1 MRILLINPYVPLEI
15 LYGKAFSSQ
24 GAVLP
29 PLGLLYLAS
38 YLKTKGVYTV
48 EILDANAL
56 KNGPGEIEKYIA
68 KNKFDCI
75 GLSATSLAYPY
86 AVEIAKLIRKISPQT
101 TIALG
106 GPHAQGNYKG
116 IMEGHPELFDFACYG
131 EGEYAFESLLEYK
144 NGKVPKDR
152 LLGLAYI
159 EEGKIVLSQPAPI
172 PALLDV
178 FGHPAEAIPSE
189 YVKLYHEKILAYK
202 ELPMFSVISNRGCP
216 FQCTFCSTAF
226 KFNSLYKKEIKYHS
240 VEWVIRELSILKKR
254 FKIREVIFVDD
265 TFNISKDR
273 VLKLCEA
280 MIKEN
285 TGIKWTCNIKAHIA
299 DAEMMRKMKEAGCWS
314 IMMGI
319 ESGSNEVLK
328 FIKKGVT
335 AEQMLRV
342 GEMADSAGI
351 ASRVSF
357 MLGMPTD
364 TKETIE
370 QTINF
375 AKKSCFHF
383 PYFQLYIPLPGTE
396 MFGQLKDYGDVI
408 NSDSK
413 ERSASRVNYLPRGL
427 TQEYLLQAFKRS
439 HKEAYL
445 SRGKIF
451 SHLKFIRSLDD
462 VKRYSKGL
470 NLLLRG

>member
-15 LYGKAFSSQ
+15 IYGKAFSSE

-38 YLKTKGVYTV
+38 YLKTKGVYTA

-56 KNGPGEIEKYIA
+56 KKGPGEIGAYIA
-68 KNKFDCI
+68 ETTFDCI
-75 GLSATSLAYPY
+75 GLSATTLAYPY
-86 AVEIAKLIRKISPQT
+86 VVEIAKLIRKILPQAA
-101 TIALG
+101 IVLG
-106 GPHAQGNYKG
+106 GPHAQGDYKG
-116 IMEGHPELFDFACYG
+116 ILEEYPELFDFVCYR
-131 EGEYAFESLLEYK
+131 EGEYAFESFLEYK
-144 NGKVPKDR
+144 SAKIPKDR

-159 EEGKIVLSQPAPI
+159 EAGKIVLSQPAPI
-172 PALLDV
+172 PAILDV
-178 FGHPAEAIPSE
+178 FGHPAEVIPPE
-189 YVKLYHEKILAYK
+189 YVKLYREKILAYK

-216 FQCTFCSTAF
+216 FQCTFCSTPF
-226 KFNSLYKKEIKYHS
+226 KFDSLYKKEIKYHS
-240 VEWVIRELSILKKR
+240 VEWITRELIILKKR
-254 FKIREVIFVDD
+254 FGIREVIFVDD
-265 TFNISKDR
+265 TFNLTKRR
-273 VLKLCEA
+273 VADLCDA

-285 TGIKWTCNIKAHIA
+285 IGMKWACNIKAHIA
-299 DAEMMRKMKEAGCWS
+299 DAEMMQKMKKAGCWS
-314 IMMGI
+314 IMMGA

-342 GEMADSAGI
+342 GELADSAGI

-370 QTINF
+370 KTINF
-375 AKKSCFHF
+375 AKKPCFHF
-383 PYFQLYIPLPGTE
+383 PYFQLYVPLPGTE
-396 MFGQLKDYGDVI
+396 MFEQLKGYGDVI
-408 NSDSK
+408 NSNLK
-413 ERSASRVNYLPRGL
+413 KRSASSVNYIPHGL

-445 SRGKIF
+445 SFGKIL
-451 SHLKFIRSLDD
+451 SHLKFIRSFNDIR
-462 VKRYSKGL
+462 RYGKGL